1 MKPHRNERPK
11 ILILFSDTGG
21 GHRSAA
27 EAIIEAI
34 NLEYPGQIDTEM
46 LDFFIHA
53 PSPMHLAIPT
63 YPMFAQMP
71 SIWEIGYTML
81 DGRRRV
87 IVANSFLTPYMRQYY
102 QKLIEDHPCDL
113 IVSCHPIPTN
123 GFLDILAE
131 QGSQR
136 TPFISV
142 VTDLVTTP
150 AFWYDIRSDKII
162 VATEYARQ
170 RGLKMG
176 MREEQ
181 FEVFGLPVADRFCHP
196 EQDRRALRQ
205 RLGWPQDLPIVLLV
219 GGGEGMGPMSK
230 NALAIDKAR
239 LPAGLVVVCG
249 RNYHLRERLK
259 QYSWSIP
266 AYIYGFVKDMPDFM
280 AAADIL
286 VTKAGPGTISE
297 AFIAGIPLIL
307 YSRMPGQ
314 EDGNVAYVIEEGA
327 GIWAPQP
334 KLVVEALRDWL
345 YHPEKRIDAGKAAHR
360 LAKPDAARQIARLL
374 AAKLEVDGPNGGK
387 EE

>member
-1 MKPHRNERPK
+1 MLLFRSYVSIVLATISLVVRRTRLAGDRVTAALERVWRRYQ
-11 ILILFSDTGG
+11 GRG
-21 GHRSAA
+21 V
-27 EAIIEAI
+27 EAVLVEA
-34 NLEYPGQIDTEM
+34 LSR
-46 LDFFIHA
+46 A
-53 PSPMHLAIPT
+53 
-63 YPMFAQMP
+63 
-71 SIWEIGYTML
+71 IWEIGYTML

-123 GFLDILAE
+123 GFLDILEE

-150 AFWYDIRSDKII
+150 AFWYDRRSDKII

-196 EQDRRALRQ
+196 DTDRRALRQ

-249 RNYHLRERLK
+249 RNWRLRERLK

-266 AYIYGFVKDMPDFM
+266 SYIYGFVKEMPDFM

-345 YHPEKRIDAGKAAHR
+345 KREGTLPKTSTRAASSRKPHLVGKTQHGVMLR
-360 LAKPDAARQIARLL
+360 SNRNL
-374 AAKLEVDGPNGGK
+374 
-387 EE
+387 